1 MFRTISAA
9 VLSLLTAAFTA
20 DAQDGALAPAPVP
33 AAAHAAP
40 VAPVPFGPGE
50 RLAFRITL
58 GPFGRVGHGSMEVID
73 LDTVHGHPSY
83 ELRLRIQGG
92 IGFAKVDDSM
102 ASWLDA
108 SKLVSRRFHQD
119 QKEIRYERH
128 RKFDF
133 FPEER
138 RWARTDND
146 EKGDLPTDSPLD
158 DLSFLYYVRTLPLEP
173 GSTYTLDRYFSRKGN
188 PVVVKVLRREEV
200 KVPAGTF
207 QTVVVQPLIQTRGL
221 FSKGG
226 KAEIYFTDD
235 ERRMV
240 VQLKSSVPV
249 VGSLNMYL
257 ESYSAGKQISPVV
270 FAVPSTP

>member
-1 MFRTISAA
+1 MVRTISAA
-9 VLSLLTAAFTA
+9 VLCLFTAAFTA
-20 DAQDGALAPAPVP
+20 DAQDGALTPTRVQ
-33 AAAHAAP
+33 AARSAAP

-58 GPFGRVGHGSMEVID
+58 GPFGQVGHGSMDVVG

-92 IGFAKVDDSM
+92 IAFAKVDDSM
-102 ASWLDA
+102 VSWLDA

-138 RWARTDND
+138 RWARTDNE
-146 EKGDLPTDSPLD
+146 EKGELHTDAPLD
-158 DLSFLYYVRTLPLEP
+158 DLSFLYYVRTLPLET
-173 GSTYTLDRYFSRKGN
+173 GKTYSSDRYFSRKGN

-200 KVPAGTF
+200 TVPAGTF
-207 QTVVVQPLIQTRGL
+207 QTIVVQPIIQTKGL

-226 KAEIYFTDD
+226 RAEVFFTDD

-249 VGSLNMYL
+249 IGSLNMYL
-257 ESYSAGKQISPVV
+257 ESYSAGKRLSPVV